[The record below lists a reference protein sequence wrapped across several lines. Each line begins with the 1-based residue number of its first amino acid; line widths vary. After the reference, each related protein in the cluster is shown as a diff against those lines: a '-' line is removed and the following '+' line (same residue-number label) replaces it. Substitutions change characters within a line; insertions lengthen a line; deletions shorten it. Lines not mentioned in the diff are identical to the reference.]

1 MHKVRL
7 WIRAAKIFIIFPIV
21 VAIAFVIVGIVI
33 AITTNIFAGIFISV
47 LFFIIFF
54 LVFYL
59 NSYIVEIDQSV
70 IKEKSLLGKIKKQNS
85 LENLKKVRVL
95 TLYGER
101 RGRAGYTSD
110 YFVLYFSDREE
121 NFRYID
127 DALDEDD
134 IIIFERTSQSETIL
148 EQYTNLPIEDKSE
161 LKDENR
167 TKNRKGNQ

>member
-7 WIRAAKIFIIFPIV
+7 WIREAKIFIIFPII
-21 VAIAFVIVGIVI
+21 VAIAFIVVGIVI
-33 AITTNIFAGIFISV
+33 AITTNFYVGIFISV

-59 NSYIVEIDQSV
+59 NSYIVEIEQDV
-70 IKEKSLLGKIKKQNS
+70 VKEKSLLGKIKKQNS
-85 LENLKKVRVL
+85 LEDLKKIRIL

-127 DALDEDD
+127 DALDEDY
-134 IIIFERTSQSETIL
+134 IMIFERTPKSETIL
-148 EQYTNLPIEDKSE
+148 KQCTNLSIEDRSE
-161 LKDENR
+161 LKN
-167 TKNRKGNQ
+167 